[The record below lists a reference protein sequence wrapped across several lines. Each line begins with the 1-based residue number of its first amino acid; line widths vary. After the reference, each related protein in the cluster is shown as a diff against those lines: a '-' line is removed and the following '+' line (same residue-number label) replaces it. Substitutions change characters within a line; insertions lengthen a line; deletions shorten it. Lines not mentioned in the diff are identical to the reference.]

1 MRVLVVGAHP
11 DDEVFGC
18 GGTIPKFTRQG
29 FEVHVLTLTRG
40 DGLFDEGFIEQGRK
54 EAREAHRL
62 LGVRETHFADLPTVR
77 LDTVPQYKINDLL
90 LSYFRTIEPNLLFLP
105 FCGDINRDH
114 QIVHACG
121 MVAARPIG
129 TIDLRAIYAYEALS
143 STNWNSPGLTPAFIP
158 NTFSDITDTLD
169 LKIEAVK
176 KFASQLKEYP
186 HERSVESVIALS
198 RYRGGFVN
206 RMHAEA
212 FVCLRQMLS

>member
-40 DGLFDEGFIEQGRK
+40 DGLFDEEFIEQGR
-54 EAREAHRL
+54 REALKAHRI
-62 LGVRETHFADLPTVR
+62 LGVAETHFENLPTVR
-77 LDTVPQYKINDLL
+77 LDTIPQYQINDLL
-90 LSYFRTIEPNLLFLP
+90 LTYFQRIKPNVLFLP
-105 FCGDINRDH
+105 FYGDINRDH

-121 MVAARPIG
+121 MVAARPTG
-129 TIDLRAIYAYEALS
+129 STELRAIYSYEALS
-143 STNWNSPGLTPAFIP
+143 STNWNSPGLTPTFIP

-176 KFASQLKEYP
+176 AFASQLKPYP

-206 RMHAEA
+206 KMYAEA